1 MKYLKIEDKKG
12 LYWDGQNYQDIDKI
26 NKDSLLI
33 LLNSAES
40 VGFEMDDYKEEDIG
54 NKAHQIIYEN
64 IYSKLKQFLN
74 EKDQFVKEVDNLY
87 VEAINKYDVEIK
99 NDEYKEINDPETTIS
114 KDEIKTDDCDC
125 PF

>member
-12 LYWDGQNYQDIDKI
+12 LYWDGQNYQEIDKI

-40 VGFEMDDYKEEDIG
+40 VDFEMDDYKEEDIG

-87 VEAINKYDVEIK
+87 MEAINKYDVEIK
-99 NDEYKEINDPETTIS
+99 DEECEELDSPKTSINENEIEVDNS
-114 KDEIKTDDCDC
+114 

>member
-26 NKDSLLI
+26 NKDGLLI
-33 LLNSAES
+33 LLNFAES
-40 VGFEMDDYKEEDIG
+40 TDFEMDDYKEEDIG

-74 EKDQFVKEVDNLY
+74 DKDQFVKEVDSLY
-87 VEAINKYDVEIK
+87 TEAINKYDVEIK
-99 NDEYKEINDPETTIS
+99 NDECEEQDNPVASINE
-114 KDEIKTDDCDC
+114 DEIETDNS